1 MNYFMSL
8 HEFDWEKCVGGLHRC
23 MQLHGKPKQ
32 GTSSSHQS
40 KSDKC
45 DLDALHD
52 PQRALAAKHL
62 SEELYDILKT
72 VISAIKGVYFNKE
85 EGKVYQENV

>member
-1 MNYFMSL
+1 MSL
-8 HEFDWEKCVGGLHRC
+8 HEIDWEKCVGGFHRC
-23 MQLHGKPKQ
+23 MQLHGKQKQ

-52 PQRALAAKHL
+52 PQRALAAEHL
-62 SEELYDILKT
+62 SEELYDILKN
-72 VISAIKGVYFNKE
+72 VISAIKGVYVNKE
-85 EGKVYQENV
+85 EGQVSCENV

>member
-1 MNYFMSL
+1 MGL
-8 HEFDWEKCVGGLHRC
+8 HEIDWEKCVGGLHRC

-40 KSDKC
+40 KSNKC

-52 PQRALAAKHL
+52 PQRALAAEHL

-72 VISAIKGVYFNKE
+72 VISAIKGVNGYTE
-85 EGKVYQENV
+85 EGKVSWENV